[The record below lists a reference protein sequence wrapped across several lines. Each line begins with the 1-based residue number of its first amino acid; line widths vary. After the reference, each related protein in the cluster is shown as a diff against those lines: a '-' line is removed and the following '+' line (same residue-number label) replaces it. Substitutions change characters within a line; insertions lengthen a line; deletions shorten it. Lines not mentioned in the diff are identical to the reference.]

1 MECPRCG
8 ENLPV
13 ILCQDCRGESPPGSL
28 HCCRCG
34 HALKV
39 APPEAEA
46 SERTLC
52 SDGACIG
59 TINEKGVCNACGKP
73 YTGEPA

>member
-13 ILCQDCRGESPPGSL
+13 ILCQDCRGESPVGSAY
-28 HCCRCG
+28 CCRCG
-34 HALKV
+34 HTLKM
-39 APPEAEA
+39 PEADA
-46 SERTLC
+46 QVSERTLC

-59 TINEKGVCNACGKP
+59 TINEKGVCNICGKP